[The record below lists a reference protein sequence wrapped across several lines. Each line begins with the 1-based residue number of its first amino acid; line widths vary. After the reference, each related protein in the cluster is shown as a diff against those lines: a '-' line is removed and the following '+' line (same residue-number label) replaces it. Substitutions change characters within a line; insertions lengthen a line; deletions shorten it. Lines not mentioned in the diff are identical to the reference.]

1 MAWVDEGAST
11 SAQLWSRESQDELH
25 HTVTCDSA
33 VLALAVDNVRGRML
47 VGTQQGDIRVW
58 NLHTFQVQAD
68 LVGHHSSVLS
78 LVLSDDYVFSASSDS
93 TVRVWDAET
102 LQPRACVFPASTNTG
117 DIYSLAWDAE
127 AQVLYFGCQDT
138 SIEWISI
145 TPERLQEAACEPLWP
160 TAASYDKFFDS
171 RPRSLWHRTT
181 ERELSLI
188 HI

>member
-58 NLHTFQVQAD
+58 HLPTFEVQAD
-68 LVGHHSSVLS
+68 LVGHRSSVLS

-117 DIYSLAWDAE
+117 DIYSLAWDAK
-127 AQVLYFGCQDT
+127 AQV
-138 SIEWISI
+138 
-145 TPERLQEAACEPLWP
+145 
-160 TAASYDKFFDS
+160 
-171 RPRSLWHRTT
+171 
-181 ERELSLI
+181 LSLI
-188 HI
+188 HISEPTRL